1 VLLFEITNLG
11 FDVGELL
18 TPGST
23 EYIFFS
29 LMSSNAFSIL
39 FHTFDNYLLSL
50 LPSLPARGIHLDSL
64 NAVRVPA
71 RCEVDVVKV
80 AGG

>member
-1 VLLFEITNLG
+1 VLLFEITDLG

-23 EYIFFS
+23 ECIFFS

-50 LPSLPARGIHLDSL
+50 LQYLPVRGIQLESL
-64 NAVRVPA
+64 SAVRVHA
-71 RCEVDVVKV
+71 RCEVFVVKV